1 MSRIQAAV
9 KYPNEVCP
17 RGRSLW
23 AEQAHWVCPALNST
37 ATSANRGFKPP
48 PDIWFG
54 SPPTSSPF
62 PCLKPGF
69 RSVKRRNKLQPKAVR
84 CWYLGPAPNFP
95 HDAMR
100 ILGKSDRAVATR
112 HITWAHVPTHI
123 PSTPQQ
129 VVLEPRE
136 DSSGGDESGK
146 GQAPSPAVK
155 RRPGSSEDDESGGE
169 GHSGSDSSD
178 GVFVYNGMGVGD
190 GLDELD
196 GTPQKTK
203 EHRQRYQGQL
213 CAFKAKRANR
223 QGPVVKTNSGR
234 VSNAP
239 SRGGEGS
246 SSLHSRTGGGGRSG
260 SDAAN
265 NTVGSGNESASTTPW
280 WSGRRVSASV
290 PRTILLHIHVK

>member
-1 MSRIQAAV
+1 
-9 KYPNEVCP
+9 
-17 RGRSLW
+17 
-23 AEQAHWVCPALNST
+23 
-37 ATSANRGFKPP
+37 
-48 PDIWFG
+48 
-54 SPPTSSPF
+54 
-62 PCLKPGF
+62 
-69 RSVKRRNKLQPKAVR
+69 
-84 CWYLGPAPNFP
+84 
-95 HDAMR
+95 MR

-123 PSTPQQ
+123 PSTLQQ

-146 GQAPSPAVK
+146 SQAPSPAVK

-265 NTVGSGNESASTTPW
+265 NTVGSGNESASTSPSSQDGGEGTGGGREGESAPPSHEPSYSTSTSN
-280 WSGRRVSASV
+280 SGEGVAQPVLCGADRRNLVWVEGLPGLTAG
-290 PRTILLHIHVK
+290 RTRGKTR